1 MRESSPLSTF
11 LRSAVILRYLE
22 PVLSDDSGLSDLS
35 EIPATMNNK
44 CVLADCEY
52 IVVGSG
58 AGAGTLAARL
68 AEAGRKVVVLEA
80 GGDPRCLSGGDSIE
94 PEENRLPLDYDVPA
108 FHAFASENEAFK
120 WDFFVRH
127 YAGEA
132 EQRLDEKYRGEQGGV
147 LYPRASCLGGCTA
160 HNAMILVYPHNSDW
174 DYIADLTND
183 PSWKA
188 ARMRRYFELLENCRH
203 RPFYRFLS
211 ALGINQSRHG
221 WRGWLSSE
229 RALPLEVVA
238 DRQLLKAIADAATEA
253 FNEEG
258 QKVERIRWFLESG
271 LDPNDWRLV
280 ADNSTGIRYLP
291 LTTLNHQRVGTRER
305 LLEVARRYPDRL
317 KIVLDALATR
327 VILDDNRRAVG
338 VEYLRGR
345 KLYRACPAP
354 SREAG
359 EIAAVYASEEV
370 IIGGG
375 AFNTPQ
381 LLMLSGIGPA
391 QMLEKHGIQVRVN
404 LPGVGRNLQDRYEI
418 AVVNRMNFKSW
429 QVYAG
434 SDFTARDP
442 QYREWQQTR
451 GGIYSTNGSL
461 LTLFRKSPVAAEVPD
476 LFCMSLLAPFRG
488 YFPNYSQ
495 EFKEKLNYLTWVV
508 LKAHTRNRSGE
519 VTLRSSDPY
528 DPPLVDFH
536 YFAEGGDDDLTA
548 VVDGIRFVRRLTA
561 KLKDVGL
568 DALEELPGGDV
579 RSDQALRDFVRANA
593 WGHHASCTCAIGPVG
608 QGGVL
613 SSDFRV
619 HGTSALRVVDASVFP
634 RIPGF
639 FIASAIY
646 MIGEKA
652 AEVILSSAK

>member
-1 MRESSPLSTF
+1 
-11 LRSAVILRYLE
+11 
-22 PVLSDDSGLSDLS
+22 
-35 EIPATMNNK
+35 MNNK
-44 CVLADCEY
+44 PILADCEY

-58 AGAGTLAARL
+58 AGGGTVAASL

-80 GGDPRCLSGGDSIE
+80 GGDPRRLSGGDTIQ
-94 PEENRLPLDYDVPA
+94 PEEDRLPLDYDVPA
-108 FHAFASENEAFK
+108 FHAFASENEALK

-127 YAGEA
+127 YADEA
-132 EQRLDEKYRGEQGGV
+132 EQRLDEKYLPQRGGV

-183 PSWKA
+183 PSWKS
-188 ARMRRYFELLENCRH
+188 ARMRKYFELLENCRH
-203 RPFYRFLS
+203 RPFYRFLA
-211 ALGINQSRHG
+211 ALGINKSRHG
-221 WRGWLSSE
+221 WRGWLPSE
-229 RALPLEVVA
+229 RALPLEVLA
-238 DRQLLKAIADAATEA
+238 DRRLFKAIADAAIEV
-253 FNEEG
+253 FNEER
-258 QKVERIRWFLESG
+258 QEAERIRWFLESG

-280 ADNSTGIRYLP
+280 ANDSTGIRYLP

-305 LLEVARRYPDRL
+305 LIDVARRYPDRL

-327 VILDDNRRAVG
+327 VILDENRRAVG
-338 VEYLRGR
+338 VEYLRGG
-345 KLYRACPAP
+345 KQYSACPTP
-354 SREAG
+354 SREKG
-359 EIAAVYASEEV
+359 ESAAVYASREV
-370 IIGGG
+370 IVGGG
-375 AFNTPQ
+375 AFNSPQ

-391 QMLEKHGIQVRVN
+391 QTLEKNGIPVRVD

-418 AVVNRMNFKSW
+418 GVVNRMNFKSW
-429 QVYAG
+429 LVYAG
-434 SDFTARDP
+434 ANFTASDP
-442 QYREWQQTR
+442 QYKEWRQTQS
-451 GGIYSTNGSL
+451 GIYSTNGSL
-461 LTLFRKSPVAAEVPD
+461 LTVFRKSPVATEVPD

-488 YFPNYSQ
+488 YFPNYSR

-519 VTLRSSDPY
+519 VTLRSSDPC
-528 DPPLVDFH
+528 DPPRVDFH
-536 YFAEGGDDDLTA
+536 YFAEGGDDDLSA

-561 KLKDVGL
+561 KLKSAGL
-568 DALEELPGGDV
+568 DAVEELPGDEKQ
-579 RSDQALRDFVRANA
+579 SDQALRDFVRANA
-593 WGHHASCTCAIGPVG
+593 WGHHASCSCAIGPLERA
-608 QGGVL
+608 GVL

-652 AEVILSSAK
+652 AETILSSAK